1 MTVRTPRIRQTAET
15 CQVSHALAHE
25 VISRYGEWTANQAT
39 SATQPTTVSYLGII
53 EFSNGTPS
61 YGLNER
67 QPLEAQYAVFASDY
81 GYDIELARTILA
93 AYANTIIRE
102 LARQGAQS
110 SAASAHYTSATPGK
124 SDSTGQPPSPNGKA
138 PTPRSAHALTL
149 PSVSA
154 STTYRRPQPNA
165 GSNPPRRRRSS
176 VHDRL
181 HGPRRTPRATH

>member
-1 MTVRTPRIRQTAET
+1 MTVRTPRIRQAAET

-67 QPLEAQYAVFASDY
+67 QPLEAQYAAFASDY
-81 GYDIELARTILA
+81 GYDIELARTVLA

-102 LARQGAQS
+102 LATSGRAVLRGIGALHVS
-110 SAASAHYTSATPGK
+110 DTGK
-124 SDSTGQPPSPNGKA
+124 VRFN
-138 PTPRSAHALTL
+138 
-149 PSVSA
+149 
-154 STTYRRPQPNA
+154 
-165 GSNPPRRRRSS
+165 
-176 VHDRL
+176 
-181 HGPRRTPRATH
+181 RATAVAKWEGIDTTFRTCVNPAFRQRFNDLQEATA